1 MWVLF
6 TKTFR
11 WCPKSNVSIR
21 YDAGMRM
28 RVTRRCAHAALAKG
42 AVVRIDNPKLGG
54 GHGARRDDHGAGE
67 ASAEA

>member
-1 MWVLF
+1 MWVVF
-6 TKTFR
+6 TETFR
-11 WCPKSNVSIR
+11 WRPKSNVSIR

-28 RVTRRCAHAALAKG
+28 RVTRRCANAALAKG
-42 AVVRIDNPKLGG
+42 AAVRIDNPKSGG